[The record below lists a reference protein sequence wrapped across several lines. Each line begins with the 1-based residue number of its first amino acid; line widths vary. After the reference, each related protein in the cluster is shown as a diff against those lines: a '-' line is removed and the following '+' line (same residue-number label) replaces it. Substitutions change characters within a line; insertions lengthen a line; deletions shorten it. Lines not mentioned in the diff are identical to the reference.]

1 MILIINICKEKLH
14 YLEFVKP
21 IEDILRKEKI
31 EYQTIY
37 YKKITDKELL
47 NKKLNK
53 IIICGT
59 SLKDKEYL
67 ENLNYFKWIKFPKL
81 KGPAGSSLWDKP
93 ILGICGGMQIIS
105 LIFGGVLVENK
116 EIGQTKI
123 QFEKEFLNFKRNE
136 VYSLHNYAVINNE
149 FEVFAGSERLRGRE
163 KNKLDNNPCRAS
175 SRRVNYF
182 YQLPSELGSEV
193 GSKELEIP

>member
-21 IEDILRKEKI
+21 IEDILKKEKI

-47 NKKLNK
+47 NKKLSR

-59 SLKDKEYL
+59 SLKDNEYL

-93 ILGICGGMQIIS
+93 ILGICGGMQILS

-116 EIGQTKI
+116 EIGQIKI
-123 QFEKEFLNFKRNE
+123 KFEKEFLNFKPSFNE
-136 VYSLHNYAVINNE
+136 VYLLHNYAVINNE
-149 FEVFAGSERLRGRE
+149 FEVFANYREFEIPQAIKHKTKPIYGVLFHPEVRNKELISYFCKE
-163 KNKLDNNPCRAS
+163 KN
-175 SRRVNYF
+175 
-182 YQLPSELGSEV
+182 
-193 GSKELEIP
+193 

>member
-1 MILIINICKEKLH
+1 MILIINICKEKFH

-21 IEDILRKEKI
+21 IEDILKKEKI

-59 SLKDKEYL
+59 SLKDNEYL
-67 ENLNYFKWIKFPKL
+67 ENLDYFKWVNFPKL
-81 KGPAGSSLWDKP
+81 NKP

-105 LIFGGVLVENK
+105 LIFGGILAENK
-116 EIGQTKI
+116 KIGQIKI
-123 QFEKEFLNFKRNE
+123 KFEKEFLNFKPSLKE
-136 VYSLHNYAVINNE
+136 VYLLHNYAVINKD
-149 FEVFAGSERLRGRE
+149 FEVFADSQ
-163 KNKLDNNPCRAS
+163 N
-175 SRRVNYF
+175 
-182 YQLPSELGSEV
+182 
-193 GSKELEIP
+193 LEIPQAIKHKTKPIYGVLFHPEVRNKELISYFCKEYF

>member
-47 NKKLNK
+47 NKKLEK

-59 SLKDKEYL
+59 SLKDNGYL
-67 ENLNYFKWIKFPKL
+67 ENL
-81 KGPAGSSLWDKP
+81 
-93 ILGICGGMQIIS
+93 
-105 LIFGGVLVENK
+105 EH
-116 EIGQTKI
+116 
-123 QFEKEFLNFKRNE
+123 LN
-136 VYSLHNYAVINNE
+136 
-149 FEVFAGSERLRGRE
+149 G
-163 KNKLDNNPCRAS
+163 
-175 SRRVNYF
+175 
-182 YQLPSELGSEV
+182 
-193 GSKELEIP
+193 

>member
-31 EYQTIY
+31 EYQTVY
-37 YKKITDKELL
+37 YKKLTDKELL

-59 SLKDKEYL
+59 SLKDSEYL

-81 KGPAGSSLWDKP
+81 NKP

-116 EIGQTKI
+116 EIGQLKI
-123 QFEKEFLNFKRNE
+123 QFEKEFLNFKPSEKE
-136 VYSLHNYAVINNE
+136 VYLLHNYAVINNE
-149 FEVFAGSERLRGRE
+149 LEVFAS
-163 KNKLDNNPCRAS
+163 
-175 SRRVNYF
+175 Y
-182 YQLPSELGSEV
+182 
-193 GSKELEIP
+193 KELEIPQAIKHKTKPIYGVLFHPEVRNKELISYFCKE